1 MTAKLGSVPA
11 VVISTVRSS
20 TNFTEGI
27 ERFQWLN
34 SCTRIHKLY
43 ITFNTVYTVFASD
56 KFLSTFLSKCIC
68 FSVVISP
75 LKWMQKKKKVQV
87 CKTWNVPVY
96 YFWSVPVC
104 PLWSGSVCQFWSVLF
119 ACGHLS
125 EWLNTLL
132 SPKERVG
139 SIFAQWM

>member
-75 LKWMQKKKKVQV
+75 LKWMQKKKKF
-87 CKTWNVPVY
+87 K
-96 YFWSVPVC
+96 SVRLEMSQSIISEVF
-104 PLWSGSVCQFWSVLF
+104 QSVL
-119 ACGHLS
+119 C
-125 EWLNTLL
+125 E
-132 SPKERVG
+132 V
-139 SIFAQWM
+139 AQFVSFEVCYLHAVTSVSD